1 MNIDISKVSDIDH
14 KCYII
19 QIFLNLKYDLI
30 FHILLVLLLKIF
42 FSEVRHRIIGH
53 RSNEGNKTASEQYE
67 RYWFGRCPP
76 VVQQSIV
83 KLLIE

>member
-14 KCYII
+14 ECYII

-42 FSEVRHRIIGH
+42 FQKSDTELLATEAMKVTRLLQNNMRDIGLEDAH
-53 RSNEGNKTASEQYE
+53 QLYNKA
-67 RYWFGRCPP
+67 
-76 VVQQSIV
+76 
-83 KLLIE
+83 L